1 MPESQPE
8 ASDYSSLASILV
20 IDAAV
25 KACGAKDLLY
35 DIVLNVAAICE
46 KTNKSALKRFFG
58 QLKRQQGKAHCLGSI
73 LGTSG
78 NRLPD

>member
-1 MPESQPE
+1 PE

-58 QLKRQQGKAHCLGSI
+58 QLKR
-73 LGTSG
+73 
-78 NRLPD
+78 